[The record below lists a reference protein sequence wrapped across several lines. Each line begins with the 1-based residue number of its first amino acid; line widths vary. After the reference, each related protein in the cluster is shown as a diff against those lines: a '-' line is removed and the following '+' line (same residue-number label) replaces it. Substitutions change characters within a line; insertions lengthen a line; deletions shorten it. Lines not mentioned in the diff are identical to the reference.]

1 MMRCGD
7 DARADVVRRGLRT
20 VVAASAPLF
29 KRGEATDAV
38 AANDRCV
45 LMYRAKKGREK
56 AMTTTMVGERAEI
69 DAFMI

>member
-1 MMRCGD
+1 
-7 DARADVVRRGLRT
+7 
-20 VVAASAPLF
+20 
-29 KRGEATDAV
+29 
-38 AANDRCV
+38 